1 MRIKM
6 TNIQAVATNQINNI
20 LHYSPRVN
28 KLLENKVVKNQYR
41 IELVSKASSCR
52 SKVEAFIQASY
63 QKHFSA
69 HLSSFF
75 PLILSITRISDNT
88 LLGAVGVRYA
98 NDEKLFSECYV
109 NEPIEDSIFANET
122 DLSTGLITRNK
133 IIELGNFV
141 VRKNT
146 DIKTVV
152 PMISKFVKS
161 LDVEW
166 TVYTLTRPIKTHFQR
181 LGIDLCFLSDANL
194 EAVNGAAADWGNYYR
209 FKPAVYYS
217 SVKNN
222 MNQDENI

>member
-1 MRIKM
+1 M

-28 KLLENKVVKNQYR
+28 KVLENKVVKNEYR
-41 IELVSKASSCR
+41 IELVSKASSSR
-52 SKVEAFIQASY
+52 NEVEAFIQASY

-88 LLGAVGVRYA
+88 LLGAVGLRYA
-98 NDEKLFSECYV
+98 DDEKLFSECYV
-109 NEPIEDSIFANET
+109 REPIEDLIFASET
-122 DLSTGLITRNK
+122 DLSTGIITRNK
-133 IIELGNFV
+133 IVELGNFV

-152 PMISKFVKS
+152 PMISKFIKS

-166 TVYTLTRPIKTHFQR
+166 SVYTLTRPIKTHFQR
-181 LGIDLCFLSDANL
+181 LGIELCFLKDANL
-194 EAVNGAAADWGNYYR
+194 QAVNGAAADWGDYYS
-209 FKPAVYYS
+209 FQPAVYYS
-217 SVKNN
+217 NVKNN